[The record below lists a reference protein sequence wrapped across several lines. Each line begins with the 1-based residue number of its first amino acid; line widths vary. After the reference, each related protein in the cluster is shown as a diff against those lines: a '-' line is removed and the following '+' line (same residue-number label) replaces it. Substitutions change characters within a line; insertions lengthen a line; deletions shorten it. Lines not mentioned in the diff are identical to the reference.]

1 MFTYTYKYCDH
12 LEYLQNLAAFTGAK
26 LKNSTIEL
34 PADIG
39 SGYIKAVEL
48 VNGLQLLINEC
59 TTAQDVR
66 FHRQPTAH
74 ESYTLRFDEVKNLQQ
89 FTLQI
94 DGDKISDD
102 PDIYSGVFL
111 SNSLY
116 EMAYT
121 ANAGIED
128 RCVNIFFT
136 SKWLEENIG
145 IKTNDEVFQKYF
157 SLKTASL
164 NFEILNLDYRS
175 LMEDIF
181 ELDHTLPMQLVIL
194 QNRAMLLLEKFLR
207 SLYKKINHP
216 ELVPAVNETTLKQLI
231 KVESLL
237 VSNLYVQPP
246 TIPVLARM
254 AMMSETKLKN
264 VFKAV
269 YGYNLY
275 EYYQKSRM
283 LKARQMLR
291 SKKTTVKEVGMALGF
306 KNLSNFTIAYKKE
319 FNMLPSVSAAQ

>member
-1 MFTYTYKYCDH
+1 M
-12 LEYLQNLAAFTGAK
+12 QAGVAV
-26 LKNSTIEL
+26 KNNIIEL
-34 PADIG
+34 PPKIG
-39 SGYIKAVEL
+39 TGYIRAVAL
-48 VNGLQLLINEC
+48 NNGLQVLINEC
-59 TTAQDVR
+59 TTVQDVT
-66 FHRQPTAH
+66 FHRQPAND

-94 DGDKISDD
+94 DGDKRNEE
-102 PDIYSGVFL
+102 PEIYSGAFL
-111 SNSLY
+111 TNSLF
-116 EMAYT
+116 ELAYT

-136 SKWLEENIG
+136 SKWLEDNTG
-145 IKTNDEVFQKYF
+145 IKTTDEVFKKYF
-157 SLKTASL
+157 SLKTASF
-164 NFEILNLDYRS
+164 NFEILNFEYRS

-181 ELDHTLPMQLVIL
+181 DLDHNQPMHLVVL
-194 QNRAMLLLEKFLR
+194 QNRVMLLLEKFLR
-207 SLYKKINHP
+207 SLFSKINNP
-216 ELVPAVNETTLKQLI
+216 DEQPNINEATLKQLI

-237 VSNLYVQPP
+237 VSNLFIQPP

-264 VFKAV
+264 VFKALF
-269 YGYNLY
+269 GYNLY

-291 SKKTTVKEVGMALGF
+291 SKKATVKEVGMALGF

-319 FNMLPSVSAAQ
+319 FNILPSVSAAQ